1 MKPTVLRPLL
11 LATFPWLAF
20 SESTNKHICTCHI
33 CRITWWLGQQR
44 VHLQCRRPRLDPW
57 VGKIPWRREWQ
68 PTLVFLP
75 GEVHGQRSL
84 VDYHR
89 WGLEL
94 SLHVAYTCTYVCMYM
109 TPVFMYTCHNIC
121 VYAYT
126 YTTWEEH
133 KLALWFWYSK
143 PLHFTS
149 SDSSLGDRHIY
160 SFVLWCYFRSS
171 HTHFHTKQSSH
182 DLTWCWDQP
191 WEAGRSCVLLAVKW
205 LIPGEST
212 PWSRTQTR
220 TTHPLTVAP
229 EYQSAGLL
237 QDSR

>member
-1 MKPTVLRPLL
+1 MQDYMMAQTAKSLVAMQETQVRSLSWKDPLEKGM
-11 LATFPWLAF
+11 ATHTGIPGWRSPWTEEPGGLPSMGTRTF
-20 SESTNKHICTCHI
+20 TS
-33 CRITWWLGQQR
+33 CRIYMY
-44 VHLQCRRPRLDPW
+44 
-57 VGKIPWRREWQ
+57 I
-68 PTLVFLP
+68 
-75 GEVHGQRSL
+75 
-84 VDYHR
+84 
-89 WGLEL
+89 
-94 SLHVAYTCTYVCMYM
+94 CMYM
-109 TPVFMYTCHNIC
+109 TPVFTYTCHNIC

-149 SDSSLGDRHIY
+149 SNSSLGDRHIY

-171 HTHFHTKQSSH
+171 RTHFHTKRSSH